1 MVYIL
6 NIFWSD
12 FFVYVNTY
20 VFLHRNQESI
30 N

>member
-6 NIFWSD
+6 NIFCSD

-20 VFLHRNQESI
+20 VFLHTNQESI